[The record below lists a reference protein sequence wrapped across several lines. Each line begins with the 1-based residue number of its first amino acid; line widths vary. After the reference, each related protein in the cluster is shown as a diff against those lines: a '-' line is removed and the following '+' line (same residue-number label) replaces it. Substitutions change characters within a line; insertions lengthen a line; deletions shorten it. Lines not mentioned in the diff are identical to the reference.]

1 MSAWKSELFC
11 SPTVMAK
18 KKRRRL
24 AAPAVNGEALPS
36 SALHD
41 WISRCTAG
49 AVPALISMGSREQGE
64 GRAKEQHALKLAQ
77 HGLRGFYNMGSTC
90 FMNCVLQASFSCN
103 KLNSRSNLMFAAC
116 SFSSPHRSFY
126 TTRSSRYKRTCE
138 YLSVRTHDDMMA
150 ALWQF
155 YFLNDGHDAT
165 NCQLRRAQG
174 SQVGSPQLAKHRTRQ
189 ACAPKH
195 WPVLLLPCAPVSD
208 RHDAHALRCLGSQR
222 MIASDARCRQSFGE
236 SRSCATSAA
245 RDLAS
250 RRLALS
256 RAAQRDVPPTRAQ
269 YCRAPSFAGQHP
281 IRPSFLFAEPWNNAT
296 RWASLVQISG
306 TGPGTLLQPTIP
318 SRMLYTI
325 WRYADYMAGYEQQDA
340 HEFLMTLLN
349 ALQSHMA
356 PLDPTVEG
364 EGGAAEASANSQPAP
379 RDQGF
384 VHRVFCGMLQSD
396 VSCMHCDATSSVYE
410 PFLDLSL
417 PLESKTKGAATPAQQ
432 RSPPPQHLSECL
444 THFMSSEVLT
454 EPNVKCESCGQ
465 MVQRTKQLTIERLPN
480 VLILHVKRFDAVN
493 DRKIADPI
501 IFPATAL
508 DMGPYLSCCQRR
520 PRSGSADGSAPS
532 AAAHA
537 KPKILYD
544 LIAVVNHSGS
554 MNQGS

>member
-1 MSAWKSELFC
+1 MRHQ
-11 SPTVMAK
+11 
-18 KKRRRL
+18 RR
-24 AAPAVNGEALPS
+24 A
-36 SALHD
+36 
-41 WISRCTAG
+41 T
-49 AVPALISMGSREQGE
+49 
-64 GRAKEQHALKLAQ
+64 
-77 HGLRGFYNMGSTC
+77 
-90 FMNCVLQASFSCN
+90 
-103 KLNSRSNLMFAAC
+103 
-116 SFSSPHRSFY
+116 SPHVASHCPVRHREMFHQPERSI
-126 TTRSSRYKRTCE
+126 
-138 YLSVRTHDDMMA
+138 A
-150 ALWQF
+150 
-155 YFLNDGHDAT
+155 GHPP
-165 NCQLRRAQG
+165 
-174 SQVGSPQLAKHRTRQ
+174 SQVSILYVHRF
-189 ACAPKH
+189 C
-195 WPVLLLPCAPVSD
+195 LPNHGITP
-208 RHDAHALRCLGSQR
+208 RG
-222 MIASDARCRQSFGE
+222 
-236 SRSCATSAA
+236 
-245 RDLAS
+245 
-250 RRLALS
+250 
-256 RAAQRDVPPTRAQ
+256 
-269 YCRAPSFAGQHP
+269 
-281 IRPSFLFAEPWNNAT
+281 
-296 RWASLVQISG
+296 VQISG
-306 TGPGTLLQPTIP
+306 TGPGGTLLQPTIP

-356 PLDPTVEG
+356 PLDSTVEG